1 MARSRKMPPLFE
13 VMRETDRKGAEAA
26 HVPVPVSV
34 PPRHAESPERH
45 AATAAP
51 AAKLRISP
59 ASGMPARVS
68 EPAHAEDA
76 TDHAQPPGPGLVLPW
91 PVLLGGVGVLVAV
104 VAVIAMLAFNAGA
117 NRERDQLLPKD
128 GEPPVVGRPAN
139 PREPQPADPLRET
152 GASRAGDTPAPPR
165 SDAAKAALPV
175 YGDDPREAGKN
186 YLIIERLMFDDA
198 MAAAEFLTANGVPS
212 VVVAPEGTAV
222 SDLQQQPRAIWL
234 VVARDGFTRDEF
246 RADSARAEEI
256 KNSVI
261 RLGRRW
267 KQDHKGSTNFANCYW
282 NKFGK

>member
-13 VMRETDRKGAEAA
+13 VMRETDRKAEEAA
-26 HVPVPVSV
+26 HAP
-34 PPRHAESPERH
+34 
-45 AATAAP
+45 AATPVGPRPAEPSARHTAP
-51 AAKLRISP
+51 SAKLRISP
-59 ASGMPARVS
+59 AAGLPSRVAES
-68 EPAHAEDA
+68 AHAEEA
-76 TDHAQPPGPGLVLPW
+76 SERTESPGQGLLLPW
-91 PVLLGGVGVLVAV
+91 PVLLGGVGVLIAV

-117 NRERDQLLPKD
+117 KREQEQLLPKD

-139 PREPQPADPLRET
+139 PREPQPADPLRES
-152 GASRAGDTPAPPR
+152 GARRAGETPAAPR
-165 SDAAKAALPV
+165 TDAARAALPV
-175 YGDDPREAGKN
+175 YGEDPRESGKN

-212 VVVAPEGTAV
+212 VVVAPEGTEV